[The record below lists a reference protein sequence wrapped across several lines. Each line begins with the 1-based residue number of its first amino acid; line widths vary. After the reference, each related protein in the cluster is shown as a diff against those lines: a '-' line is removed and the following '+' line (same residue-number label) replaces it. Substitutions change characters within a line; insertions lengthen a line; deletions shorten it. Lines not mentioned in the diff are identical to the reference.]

1 MTIRPKTHLLLP
13 LLTLGLTLAMVASVQ
28 AQTRDYRG
36 SSGPAMTLQ
45 VNFGTTPH
53 WSGVRGT
60 RVMMMR
66 QAERPNYDMFRYGGY
81 YYAYNNNRW
90 YRSHQ
95 VRGGYAYINDRDVPR
110 EVSRVPRAHW
120 QSYPTGWNDQNRD
133 PRSGWKG
140 QRNPRG
146 PGAMPPKGPTH
157 N

>member
-1 MTIRPKTHLLLP
+1 
-13 LLTLGLTLAMVASVQ
+13 
-28 AQTRDYRG
+28 
-36 SSGPAMTLQ
+36 
-45 VNFGTTPH
+45 
-53 WSGVRGT
+53 
-60 RVMMMR
+60 MMMR
-66 QAERPNYDMFRYGGY
+66 QSERPNYDMFRYGGN

-90 YRSHQ
+90 YRSN
-95 VRGGYAYINDRDVPR
+95 RGNGGYAYINDRDVPR